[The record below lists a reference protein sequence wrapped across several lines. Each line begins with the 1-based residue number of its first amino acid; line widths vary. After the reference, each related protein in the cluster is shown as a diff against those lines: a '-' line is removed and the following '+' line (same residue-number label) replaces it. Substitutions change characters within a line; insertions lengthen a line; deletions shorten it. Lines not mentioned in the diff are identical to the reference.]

1 MILGKVKDVS
11 NPIVYIF
18 LTLFISCICYKFYD
32 DYRRLA
38 IFIAVFFFI
47 VLFYYCGIHF
57 SILMIIFFI
66 IGVCINNEYYYV
78 PNEINDTVR
87 IKQIKSYN
95 IIADLNGKKVV
106 LNSTDGNLQIAK
118 KYIIKG
124 KIKNN
129 IDKQNGIVGE
139 IDVNEFIPV
148 EDDLLSKIFEVK
160 IKVYELLK
168 ENLGQRKSSL
178 ISSISFGYKDY
189 LDEEDESDMKSF
201 GIIHSISV
209 SGLHV
214 AIVYAFLKKI
224 IGSKIGLLGTI
235 LYVILTGS
243 EYSSIRAFIMLATI
257 EGANIFKKNNNSLSS
272 ISLSGIIVF
281 ILTPYAIFQ
290 ISFHLSYLATAGIIL
305 FNKKLNEKL
314 YKVPDKIR
322 ESLCITLSA
331 QIFTTPYLMII
342 FKDFSL
348 NFILGNLF
356 LVPFINIIVIAGNLL
371 ILTYWC
377 TPMFDF
383 ICYLMLKLVNVFDY
397 LVNQFERFTLPMF
410 YGNEYIAFFYSILLF
425 SFYFFYKGYKK
436 FVYLPIISILIIL
449 VQMYNPIPCIKYYR
463 EGAIVIS
470 NKGKN
475 ILITNKNPIDI
486 QRLSKISYATHLYR
500 DIKQVSIENICQIEA
515 NGQNYILSVNN
526 EKYFLKLS
534 GNNYGVE
541 DYDIINFKEGKIT
554 KLVIF
559 DDKIYKVF

>member
-1 MILGKVKDVS
+1 MTLRKVKDIG

-18 LTLFISCICYKFYD
+18 VTLLISCICYKFND

-38 IFIAVFFFI
+38 IFIVVFFFI
-47 VLFYYCGIHF
+47 MLFYYCGIHF

-66 IGVCINNEYYYV
+66 IGVCINSVYYYI
-78 PNEINDTVR
+78 PNEINGTVR
-87 IKQIKSYN
+87 IKQINSYN
-95 IIADLNGKKVV
+95 IIASLNGKKVI
-106 LNSTDGNLQIAK
+106 LNLEDENLKIAK
-118 KYIIKG
+118 RYIVKG

-129 IDKQNGIVGE
+129 VDKQSGIVGE
-139 IDVNEFIPV
+139 IEVEEYIPI

-168 ENLGQRKSSL
+168 ENLGERKSSL
-178 ISSISFGYKDY
+178 ISSISFGYKEY
-189 LDEEDESDMKSF
+189 LDEEDENDMKNF

-224 IGSKIGLLGTI
+224 VGSRIGLLGTI
-235 LYVILTGS
+235 LYVILTGN
-243 EYSSIRAFIMLATI
+243 EYSSIRAFIMLAAI
-257 EGANIFKKNNNSLSS
+257 EGAEVFKRNNNSLSS
-272 ISLSGIIVF
+272 ISLSGIIVL
-281 ILTPYAIFQ
+281 IMTPYAAFQ
-290 ISFHLSYLATAGIIL
+290 ISFHLSYLATIGIIL

-314 YKVPDKIR
+314 YKIPNNVR

-356 LVPFINIIVIAGNLL
+356 LAPFINVIVISGNLL

-377 TPMFDF
+377 TPIFDF
-383 ICYLMLKLVNVFDY
+383 ICYIMLKLVNIFDY
-397 LVNQFERFTLPMF
+397 AVNQFENFTLPMF

-425 SFYFFYKGYKK
+425 SLYFFHKGYKK
-436 FVYLPIISILIIL
+436 FMYLPIVSILIIL
-449 VQMYNPIPCIKYYR
+449 VQMYSPIPCIEYYR

-475 ILITNKNPIDI
+475 ILITNKNPVDI

-500 DIKQVSIENICQIEA
+500 DIKQISIKNVCQIEA
-515 NGQNYILSVNN
+515 NGPNYILSVNN

-534 GNNYGVE
+534 GNKYEDE

-554 KLVIF
+554 KLIIF
-559 DDKIYKVF
+559 DNKIYKVF